1 MNIKKVCV
9 IGAGVSGL
17 VAAKTFLEDGF
28 DVTVFE
34 KKPSLGG
41 VWEKSRTYPQVTT
54 QNSRHTYCFSDYP
67 MPEDYPEWPSGEQVR
82 RYLQSYA
89 DNFGVT
95 ERIRFQAE
103 VIDISRKKGEE
114 ALWVVSFQINNE
126 NEIKEQKEEFDFV
139 LICNG
144 TFNIPKM
151 PVLPGKEDFIAV
163 GGKVLHSSKFNDTSL
178 VKDKKVIVIG
188 FGKSACD
195 IATLAAN
202 TAKESTLIFRRSLW
216 KIPKFFFNKIHF
228 EDILLTR
235 FAEIWLSYR
244 KKKGIEKLLH
254 SAGKPLV
261 WSFWRLNEL
270 ILRKQF
276 SLDGSS
282 LLPLEL
288 MNKTLSCAANIAPD
302 NFYEYIHRG
311 KIKVKKAKIARFNA
325 DGLELE
331 SGEKLQADVVVFG
344 TGFHQD
350 ITFLENKYRQFILD
364 ENGNFKMYR
373 NLIHPDIPNMGFLG
387 YNSSFFSPLT
397 SEVGAWWLAEY
408 IKGNLVLPTLPQ
420 MRVEMDK
427 QLSWNIDNL
436 PPDFAYGTCVTPFD
450 FHYLEDLIEDMG
462 FKIFGK
468 GAKPLQGIMERIK
481 PSAYQKIRQQLRN
494 RKLLSIEDTSVK
506 NYVSP
511 TPNR

>member
-28 DVTVFE
+28 EVTVFE

-41 VWEKSRTYPQVTT
+41 VWEKSRSYPEVTT
-54 QNSRHTYCFSDYP
+54 QSSRHTYCFTDYP
-67 MPEDYPEWPSGEQVR
+67 MPQDYPEWPNGEQVR

-89 DNFGVT
+89 DNFGVS
-95 ERIRFQAE
+95 ERIRFKTE
-103 VIDISRKKGEE
+103 VTNISRKTGEKE
-114 ALWVVSFQINNE
+114 VWIVSIKTDNE
-126 NEIKEQKEEFDFV
+126 DEIKQENLEFDFV

-151 PVLPGKEDFIAV
+151 PVLAGKEDFIAA
-163 GGKVLHSSKFNDTSL
+163 GGMILHSSKFNDTSL
-178 VKDKKVIVIG
+178 IKDKKVIVIG

-228 EDILLTR
+228 EDILMTR
-235 FAEIWLSYR
+235 FAEIWLPYR

-254 SAGKPLV
+254 SRGKPLV

-276 SLDGSS
+276 SLDGNI
-282 LLPLEL
+282 LPLEL
-288 MNKTLSCAANIAPD
+288 INKTLSCAANIAPD
-302 NFYEYIHRG
+302 NFYEYIQSG
-311 KIKVKKAKIARFNA
+311 KLKVKKAKLARFIA
-325 DGLELE
+325 DGLELD
-331 SGEKLQADVVVFG
+331 SGEKLQADIVVFG

-350 ITFLENKYRQFILD
+350 ITFLESKYRQLIMD
-364 ENGNFKMYR
+364 EKGNFKMFR

-387 YNSSFFSPLT
+387 YNSSLFSPLT
-397 SEVGAWWLAEY
+397 SEVGAWWLSEY
-408 IKGNLVLPTLPQ
+408 IQGNLTLPIESE
-420 MRVEMDK
+420 MREQMDK
-427 QLSWNIDNL
+427 QLSWNINNL
-436 PPDFAYGTCVTPFD
+436 PPDFAYGTCVSPFD
-450 FHYLEDLIEDMG
+450 FHYLEELIEDMG
-462 FKIFGK
+462 FNIFGK
-468 GAKPLQGIMERIK
+468 GAKPLQGMMERVK
-481 PSAYQKIRQQLRN
+481 PSAYQKIRQQLRT
-494 RKLLSIEDTSVK
+494 KKDLSVENTSVK
-506 NYVSP
+506 EVVKTS
-511 TPNR
+511 